1 MYVLLQ
7 FNTHVLYIAHNHI
20 VNDVRWSCDSS
31 WLISACDDKTVRL
44 WQRGQT
50 EAVLT
55 IATKLHNLAEGD
67 GPKKDKVQYCYF
79 LNKYTFFIFPET
91 IKYYFKVMI
100 SFSGLTCHH
109 KLLLVYECLII
120 LHNFAGECTISKGD

>member
-1 MYVLLQ
+1 MFRIPYKEKGSYSLGNTCIPSWILKSESPKKLYHLELHVFYEAVNWNKFILQNYQSELVFISGVYVLPGTL
-7 FNTHVLYIAHNHI
+7 LIAHNHI

-31 WLISACDDKTVRL
+31 WLVSACDDKTVRL

-67 GPKKDKVQYCYF
+67 GPKKDKV
-79 LNKYTFFIFPET
+79 K
-91 IKYYFKVMI
+91 
-100 SFSGLTCHH
+100 
-109 KLLLVYECLII
+109 
-120 LHNFAGECTISKGD
+120 

>member
-1 MYVLLQ
+1 MIKLEDFIPGIIRHFQYS
-7 FNTHVLYIAHNHI
+7 FTAHNHI

-31 WLISACDDKTVRL
+31 WLVSACDDKTVRL

-67 GPKKDKVQYCYF
+67 GPKKDKVQ
-79 LNKYTFFIFPET
+79 
-91 IKYYFKVMI
+91 
-100 SFSGLTCHH
+100 
-109 KLLLVYECLII
+109 
-120 LHNFAGECTISKGD
+120 